1 MTNTN
6 KTVKFL
12 LSAGFS
18 FLASSIL
25 ISGAL
30 AENTVQ
36 EPSQADLQN
45 SKERG
50 LFIEQPTIKHPPV
63 KSAAPEA
70 KPKVKEVKM
79 QPKAASA
86 ISSTSS
92 TSSTNSTKL
101 LNIGKAQKVATVKT
115 KAKKPVE
122 THKQANIQVVKKT
135 SPADQSIK
143 TVAYDGEGIISAWL
157 NKPGQQP
164 AYKDGETMEVNV
176 KANRDCNI
184 TIYNFD
190 GKGKL
195 TQIFPNS
202 FQSSAQVKAGE
213 TVSIGGK
220 DSDFEFKV
228 GLQPGAKKT
237 QEQIFVFAYP
247 TNEAPLSIA
256 MNAVPESPFR
266 AADMTPEEYRKMVN
280 QSKVFFS
287 REIKVVSKK
296 KESGSIRPASHETIT
311 TPNKIELTLTIEE

>member
-6 KTVKFL
+6 HTVKFL

-30 AENTVQ
+30 AEGTVQ

-63 KSAAPEA
+63 KAVTPEA
-70 KPKVKEVKM
+70 KPKAKEAKTT
-79 QPKAASA
+79 PKSA
-86 ISSTSS
+86 PALSSTSS
-92 TSSTNSTKL
+92 SNSSST
-101 LNIGKAQKVATVKT
+101 GKAQKVATVKT
-115 KAKKPVE
+115 KVRKPVE
-122 THKQANIQVVKKT
+122 NHKPTSIQVVKKS
-135 SPADQSIK
+135 SPTDQSIK

-213 TVSIGGK
+213 TVSIGGRE
-220 DSDFEFKV
+220 SDFEFKV

-247 TNEAPLSIA
+247 VNEAPLSIA

-296 KESGSIRPASHETIT
+296 KESGSVRPASHETIT